1 MKRKSPQREGTLF
14 VVSAPSGTGKSTL
27 CQKLIRK
34 KPSLKLSVS
43 YTTRPP
49 RRGEINDVHYTFISE
64 KKFRGMIDRK
74 EFAEWA
80 VVHGNLYG
88 TSIKRLRTLNRKGYD
103 IILDIDVHGA
113 MQLKKTY
120 NNAAYIFILPPSM
133 QALRKRLSRRKTDT
147 RETVAV
153 RLENAR
159 EEIAYYKD
167 YDYVVINDI
176 LENAFKDLESIIIAT
191 KQRTA
196 KADHAWIKKMIK

>member
-1 MKRKSPQREGTLF
+1 MSRKRPEKEGTLF
-14 VVSAPSGTGKSTL
+14 VVSAPSGAGKSTL

-34 KPSLKLSVS
+34 MPSLKLSVS

-64 KKFRGMIDRK
+64 KKFKGMIDRK

-88 TSIKRLRTLNRKGYD
+88 TSIKRLRKLNREGYD

-133 QALRKRLSRRKTDT
+133 QALRKRLSQRKTDT
-147 RETVAV
+147 KETVAV
-153 RLENAR
+153 RIENAR
-159 EEIAYYKD
+159 EEIAYYRD
-167 YDYVVINDI
+167 YDYVVINDK
-176 LENAFKDLESIIIAT
+176 LDNAFKDLESIIVAT
-191 KQRTA
+191 KHRTA
-196 KADHAWIKKMIK
+196 KADHSWINNMIK